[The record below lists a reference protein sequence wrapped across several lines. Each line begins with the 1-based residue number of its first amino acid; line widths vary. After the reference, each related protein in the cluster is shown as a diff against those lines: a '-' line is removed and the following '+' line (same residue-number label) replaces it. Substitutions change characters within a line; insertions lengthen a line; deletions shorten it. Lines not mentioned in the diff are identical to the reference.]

1 MTINALSAA
10 NAYRNQLKL
19 QNDITDSAAQEE
31 ANKSSFSNLLK
42 EGLESAIST
51 QYKGEAMKMESM
63 TTGKVDLADLVTAV
77 TSAELSLNT
86 VIAIR
91 DKVIGA
97 YQDIIRMPM

>member
-1 MTINALSAA
+1 MSVNALSAA

-19 QNDITDSAAQEE
+19 QNDIDLSAPQEE
-31 ANKSSFSNLLK
+31 VNKSSFSDLLK
-42 EGLESAIST
+42 DSLQNAVDT
-51 QYKGEAMKMESM
+51 QYKTESIKMDSM
-63 TTGKVDLADLVTAV
+63 TGKVDLADLVTAV
-77 TSAELSLNT
+77 SNAELSLNT